1 MPNTAKQENMKTS
14 EDLLHELLETEGFN
28 SKVELIEEFRR
39 LWITEAISVCES
51 HSESGC
57 FDREGAEANIL

>member
-1 MPNTAKQENMKTS
+1 MKTS
-14 EDLLHELLETEGFN
+14 EDLLCELLETEGFN
-28 SKVELIEEFRR
+28 NRVELIEEFRR
-39 LWITEAISVCES
+39 LWITEAIAVCEA